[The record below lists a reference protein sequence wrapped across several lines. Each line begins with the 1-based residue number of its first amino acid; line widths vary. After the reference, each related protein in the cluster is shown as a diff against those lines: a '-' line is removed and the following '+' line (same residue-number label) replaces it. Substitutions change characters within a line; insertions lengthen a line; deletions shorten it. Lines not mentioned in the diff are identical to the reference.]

1 MIIANPIYDTVF
13 KKLMENERLSK
24 FFIGTLLEQTIVSLE
39 MNPQEF
45 TYKRIAPEDDKSESN
60 DSKGLGYS
68 VFRLD
73 FVATVRTETGEQKK
87 ILIEVQKAWDKDD
100 LMRFRNY
107 LGEQY
112 KKIDKI
118 NGEEV
123 VLPITT
129 IYVLDFNL
137 PEIESACLKVERG
150 SQDMISRKPITVRSP
165 FLEKLTHDSYVV
177 QTKRIKSDRYQTR
190 LDKLLS
196 IFEQAYFVG
205 DAEITKMYNY
215 QPDDEDVK
223 EMIDLLHYVGTD
235 PAERREL
242 EMEQEAIRV
251 WKVSFAKVN
260 KALEKVNKALEKKD
274 KVLEE
279 KDKALE
285 EKDKALEE
293 KDKALEEKDNVLEEK
308 DKVLEEKDKVLEEKD
323 KALEEK
329 DKVIED
335 LVKSNEEQAKAIAA
349 IKRQLDE
356 MQRR

>member
-1 MIIANPIYDTVF
+1 
-13 KKLMENERLSK
+13 MENERLSK

-45 TYKRIAPEDDKSESN
+45 TYKKIESGNDKSGEKKEDA

-73 FVATVRTETGEQKK
+73 FVATIRTETGEQKK
-87 ILIEVQKAWDKDD
+87 ILIEVQKAWDKED

-112 KKIDKI
+112 KKVDKI

-129 IYVLDFNL
+129 IYVLDFDL

-150 SQDMISRKPITVRSP
+150 YQDMITRKPITVRSP
-165 FLEKLTHDSYVV
+165 FVEKLTHDSYVV
-177 QTKRIKSDRYQTR
+177 QTQRIKSDRYQTR

-215 QPDDEDVK
+215 RPDDEDVK

-235 PAERREL
+235 PEEHREL
-242 EMEQEAIRV
+242 EKNR
-251 WKVSFAKVN
+251 
-260 KALEKVNKALEKKD
+260 KAN
-274 KVLEE
+274 
-279 KDKALE
+279 
-285 EKDKALEE
+285 
-293 KDKALEEKDNVLEEK
+293 
-308 DKVLEEKDKVLEEKD
+308 EEKD

-329 DKVIED
+329 DKVI
-335 LVKSNEEQAKAIAA
+335 AA
-349 IKRQLDE
+349 LKRKLEE
-356 MQRR
+356 MQRLSSEK